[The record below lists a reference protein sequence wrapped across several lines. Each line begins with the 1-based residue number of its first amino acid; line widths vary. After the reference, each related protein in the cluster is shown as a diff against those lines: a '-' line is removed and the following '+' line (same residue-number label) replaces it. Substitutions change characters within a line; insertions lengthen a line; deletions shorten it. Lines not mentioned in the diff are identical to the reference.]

1 MFHTQAMRAGSDD
14 GCRLRD
20 PGELMDDE
28 QKRPI
33 EANDLN
39 SSLARAA
46 DPAVHM
52 EIVLFGSAKNARG
65 NVRPPVAAERSRKQT
80 TPVVPVPPTA
90 LASEDELLR
99 DELLGNDSLGG

>member
-1 MFHTQAMRAGSDD
+1 
-14 GCRLRD
+14 
-20 PGELMDDE
+20 MDDE

-39 SSLARAA
+39 SSLTRAA
-46 DPAVHM
+46 DPAVYM
-52 EIVLFGSAKNARG
+52 EIVLFGSAQNARG

-80 TPVVPVPPTA
+80 APVVPMPPSSV
-90 LASEDELLR
+90 ASEEDLLR